1 MNANKFSEHTS
12 PLARCSPNKTDKSR
26 HGFTAA
32 GEKRGIGRLLWPD
45 GMSLSLPARE
55 VWKELKTNPF
65 AKYGVA
71 TAVTAIS
78 K

>member
-1 MNANKFSEHTS
+1 
-12 PLARCSPNKTDKSR
+12 
-26 HGFTAA
+26 
-32 GEKRGIGRLLWPD
+32 
-45 GMSLSLPARE
+45 MSVPARE
-55 VWKELKTNPF
+55 VWKELRTNPL